1 MKINDADFG
10 ELEFNNYDWIGYK
23 NIDFFGNEV
32 KVMLIVRGEDDG
44 HFEKEQYTAYNFL
57 IDRWLQL
64 QQSILESILDY
75 YKQKRYELGYDVEPN
90 ESYPLIETATQVLEK
105 ITLVGIFIPD
115 NDLIDFL
122 DIGLTFDC
130 TWDMENGLGL
140 CLMKGEVTE
149 VGYQDVVL

>member
-32 KVMLIVRGEDDG
+32 KVTLIVRGEDDG

-140 CLMKGEVTE
+140 CLMKGEVIE

>member
-1 MKINDADFG
+1 MKINDAVFG

-23 NIDFFGNEV
+23 NIEFFGNEV
-32 KVMLIVRGEDDG
+32 KVALIVRGEDDG
-44 HFEKEQYTAYNFL
+44 QFEEEQYMAYNFL
-57 IDRWLQL
+57 IERWQQL
-64 QQSILESILDY
+64 QQSILEPILDY
-75 YKQKRYELGYDVEPN
+75 YKQKRYEFGYDVEFN
-90 ESYPLIETATQVLEK
+90 ENYPLIETATQILEK
-105 ITLVGIFIPD
+105 ITLVGIFVPD

-140 CLMKGEVTE
+140 CFVKGEVTE

>member
-1 MKINDADFG
+1 MKINATVFG

-23 NIDFFGNEV
+23 NIEFFGNEV
-32 KVMLIVRGEDDG
+32 KVALIVRGEDDG
-44 HFEKEQYTAYNFL
+44 HFEKEQYTAHNFL
-57 IDRWLQL
+57 IERWLQL

-90 ESYPLIETATQVLEK
+90 ESYPLIETATQILEK
-105 ITLVGIFIPD
+105 ITLVGIFVPD

-122 DIGLTFDC
+122 DIGLIFDC

>member
-1 MKINDADFG
+1 MKINDAIFG

-23 NIDFFGNEV
+23 NIEFFGNEV
-32 KVMLIVRGEDDG
+32 KVALIVRGEDDG
-44 HFEKEQYTAYNFL
+44 QFEEEQYMAYNFL
-57 IDRWLQL
+57 IERWQQL
-64 QQSILESILDY
+64 QQSILEPILDY
-75 YKQKRYELGYDVEPN
+75 YKQKRYELGYDVESN
-90 ESYPLIETATQVLEK
+90 ENYPLIETVTQILEK
-105 ITLVGIFIPD
+105 ITLSGIFVPD

-140 CLMKGEVTE
+140 CLVKGEVTE

>member
-1 MKINDADFG
+1 MKINDAIFG

-23 NIDFFGNEV
+23 NIEFFWNEV
-32 KVMLIVRGEDDG
+32 KVALIVRGEDDG
-44 HFEKEQYTAYNFL
+44 QFEEEQYMAYNFL
-57 IDRWLQL
+57 IERWQQL
-64 QQSILESILDY
+64 QQSILEPILDY
-75 YKQKRYELGYDVEPN
+75 YKQKRYELGYDVESN
-90 ESYPLIETATQVLEK
+90 ENYPLIETVTQILEK
-105 ITLVGIFIPD
+105 ITLAGIFVPD

-140 CLMKGEVTE
+140 CLVKGEVTE

>member
-32 KVMLIVRGEDDG
+32 KVTLIVRGEDDG

-57 IDRWLQL
+57 IERWLQL

-75 YKQKRYELGYDVEPN
+75 YKQKRDELGYDVEPN

-149 VGYQDVVL
+149 VGYQDVVF

>member
-32 KVMLIVRGEDDG
+32 KVTLIVRGEDDG

>member
-1 MKINDADFG
+1 MKINDANFG

-32 KVMLIVRGEDDG
+32 KVTLIVRGEDDG

-57 IDRWLQL
+57 IERWLQL

-75 YKQKRYELGYDVEPN
+75 YKQKRDELGYDVEPN

>member
-1 MKINDADFG
+1 MKINDVIFG

-23 NIDFFGNEV
+23 NIEFFGNEV
-32 KVMLIVRGEDDG
+32 KVALIVRGEDDG
-44 HFEKEQYTAYNFL
+44 QFEEEQYMAYNFL
-57 IDRWLQL
+57 IERWQQL
-64 QQSILESILDY
+64 QQSILEPILDY
-75 YKQKRYELGYDVEPN
+75 YKQKRYELGYDVESN
-90 ESYPLIETATQVLEK
+90 ENYPLIETVTQILEK
-105 ITLVGIFIPD
+105 ITLSGIFVPD

-140 CLMKGEVTE
+140 CLVKGEVTE

>member
-1 MKINDADFG
+1 MKINDAIFG

-23 NIDFFGNEV
+23 NIEFFGNEV
-32 KVMLIVRGEDDG
+32 KMALIVRGEDDG
-44 HFEKEQYTAYNFL
+44 QFEEEQYMAYNFL
-57 IDRWLQL
+57 IERWQQL
-64 QQSILESILDY
+64 QQSILEPILDY
-75 YKQKRYELGYDVEPN
+75 YKQKRYELGYDVESN
-90 ESYPLIETATQVLEK
+90 ENYPLIETVTQILEK
-105 ITLVGIFIPD
+105 ITLAGIFVPD

-140 CLMKGEVTE
+140 CLVKGEVTE

>member
-32 KVMLIVRGEDDG
+32 KVTLIVRREDDG

-57 IDRWLQL
+57 IERWLQL

-75 YKQKRYELGYDVEPN
+75 YKQKRDELGYDVEPN

>member
-1 MKINDADFG
+1 MKINDAVFG

-23 NIDFFGNEV
+23 NIEFFGNEV
-32 KVMLIVRGEDDG
+32 KVALIIRGEDDG
-44 HFEKEQYTAYNFL
+44 QFEEEQYMAYNFL
-57 IDRWLQL
+57 IERLQQL
-64 QQSILESILDY
+64 QQSILEPILNY
-75 YKQKRYELGYDVEPN
+75 YKQKRYELGYDVESN
-90 ESYPLIETATQVLEK
+90 ENYPLIETATQILEK
-105 ITLVGIFIPD
+105 IILVGIFVPD

-140 CLMKGEVTE
+140 CLVKGEVTE

>member
-1 MKINDADFG
+1 MKINDAVFG

-23 NIDFFGNEV
+23 NIEFFGNEV
-32 KVMLIVRGEDDG
+32 KVALIVRGEDDG
-44 HFEKEQYTAYNFL
+44 QFEEEQYMAYNFL
-57 IDRWLQL
+57 IERWQQL
-64 QQSILESILDY
+64 QQSILEPILDY
-75 YKQKRYELGYDVEPN
+75 YKQKRYELGYDIEFN
-90 ESYPLIETATQVLEK
+90 ENYPLIETVTQILEK
-105 ITLVGIFIPD
+105 ITLVGIFVPD

-140 CLMKGEVTE
+140 CLVKGEVTE

>member
-32 KVMLIVRGEDDG
+32 KVTLIVRGEDDG

-75 YKQKRYELGYDVEPN
+75 YKQKRDELGYDVEPN

>member
-1 MKINDADFG
+1 MKINDAVFG

-23 NIDFFGNEV
+23 NIEFFGNEV
-32 KVMLIVRGEDDG
+32 KVALIVRGEDDG
-44 HFEKEQYTAYNFL
+44 QFEEEQYMAYNFL
-57 IDRWLQL
+57 IERWQQL
-64 QQSILESILDY
+64 QQSILEPILDY
-75 YKQKRYELGYDVEPN
+75 YKQKRYELGYDVESN
-90 ESYPLIETATQVLEK
+90 ENYPLIETVTQIPEK
-105 ITLVGIFIPD
+105 ITLSGIFVPD

-140 CLMKGEVTE
+140 CLVKGEVTE